1 MLLAFQLFLTFIKP
15 PFTDTQRFVIAS
27 SSQFLRVA
35 VPTPLRR
42 VFDYLPVVGA
52 DAPVAGTRIRVP
64 FGRRQVI
71 DSAGDRRQ
79 QQLAG
84 KQLKTALEYL
94 DSEPLFS
101 AELFK
106 TLLWA
111 SDYYQH
117 PIGDT
122 LATALP
128 KLIRSGSDRAAGED
142 PIPGTAP

>member
-1 MLLAFQLFLTFIKP
+1 M
-15 PFTDTQRFVIAS
+15 
-27 SSQFLRVA
+27 
-35 VPTPLRR
+35 
-42 VFDYLPVVGA
+42 
-52 DAPVAGTRIRVP
+52 P

-71 DSAGDRRQ
+71 GILLEIADSSSWPE
-79 QQLAG
+79 

-128 KLIRSGSDRAAGED
+128 KLIRSGSPIEPPAEIRYRALPPTRASSLSWHARRVSESYWRL
-142 PIPGTAP
+142 